1 MSADIT
7 NPREH
12 VFTWVPLHQEVF
24 SALKSHG
31 TFPYGNPTTD
41 CSDQGFRPLSLGGQ
55 LTYFPLIQS
64 TYIHLFLS
72 PASFEVLYW
81 TFDRQLR
88 DSRTKVKWW
97 GKRSDVLEEWDKMR
111 HISCKI
117 FCQQRVGG
125 RRILATTNWCSQH
138 LGAKLGFSS
147 WSRAISC
154 SILECLNW
162 YLIFGFQTL

>member
-41 CSDQGFRPLSLGGQ
+41 CSDQGFHPLRLGVQ
-55 LTYFPLIQS
+55 LTYFLLIQS
-64 TYIHLFLS
+64 AYIHLFLS
-72 PASFEVLYW
+72 PVSFEVLYW

-88 DSRTKVKWW
+88 DSGTKVKWEGEKDQMFW
-97 GKRSDVLEEWDKMR
+97 NTGTKWDTFLVRS
-111 HISCKI
+111 S
-117 FCQQRVGG
+117 
-125 RRILATTNWCSQH
+125 A
-138 LGAKLGFSS
+138 SS
-147 WSRAISC
+147 DLVAPSSRAC
-154 SILECLNW
+154 SDHTW
-162 YLIFGFQTL
+162 VSVPSTSGT